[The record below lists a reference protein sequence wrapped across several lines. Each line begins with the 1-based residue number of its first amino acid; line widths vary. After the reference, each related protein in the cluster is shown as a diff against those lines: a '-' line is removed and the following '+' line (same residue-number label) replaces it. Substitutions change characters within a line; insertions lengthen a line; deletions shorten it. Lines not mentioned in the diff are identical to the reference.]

1 MAEDDFAPAGT
12 EDWMAKVTA
21 APSAATSVI
30 GFKKRI
36 NEPKIEGNNS
46 SVS

>member
-12 EDWMAKVTA
+12 EGWMAKVTA

-30 GFKKRI
+30 GVKKRI
-36 NEPKIEGNNS
+36 NGPKIKGNNS

>member
-12 EDWMAKVTA
+12 EGWMARVTA
-21 APSAATSVI
+21 AKSVATAVI

-36 NEPKIEGNNS
+36 NGPKIKGNNS